1 MYHHGRRIKT
11 PVGFPFPTGIGGTI
25 MATLKELSER
35 TGYSSATISRI
46 LSGDPTLSVT
56 EQTRRIVLEEA
67 GRINYIAT
75 RSKRGRMP
83 RKSVRVAVAEML
95 TPVQQLDDPYFLYLS
110 NSVRLGCLDRKYTFI
125 PLEHRGDG
133 FFADQ
138 TDNLTGIIAIG
149 KFTPPQIDYLAS
161 LSVNVVFVD
170 SSPRESRFD
179 SVVLGYE
186 LGISLALEHLFNL
199 GHRRIGYVGP
209 YDDVLGLPEPR
220 RQYFDQIMQKR
231 GLWEPDLVLECSMDA
246 EATKKAFEQFWH
258 SGTQIPTAFL
268 CGNEENAIGTLA
280 ALREAG
286 LSVPDDVSVVSFNN
300 TPKSALIEPALT
312 SVSAH
317 VEEMGKVA
325 LRMLRERAHV
335 GGADPIRRIPMKV
348 IVPPSITVRKSTGP
362 VKNNCT

>member
-1 MYHHGRRIKT
+1 
-11 PVGFPFPTGIGGTI
+11 

-83 RKSVRVAVAEML
+83 KKAVRVAVAEML

-110 NSVRLGCLDRKYTFI
+110 NFVRQGCLDRKYTFI

-133 FFADQ
+133 FVANQ
-138 TDNLTGIIAIG
+138 TDNLTGVIAIG

-161 LSVNVVFVD
+161 LSFNVVFVD

-258 SGTQIPTAFL
+258 SGTQMPTAFL

-325 LRMLRERAHV
+325 LRMLTERARI
-335 GGADPIRRIPMKV
+335 GGAEPIRRIPLKV

-362 VKNNCT
+362 VKK

>member
-1 MYHHGRRIKT
+1 
-11 PVGFPFPTGIGGTI
+11 

-83 RKSVRVAVAEML
+83 KKAIRVAVAEML
-95 TPVQQLDDPYFLYLS
+95 TPVQQLDDPYYLYLS
-110 NSVRLGCLDRKYTFI
+110 NFVRQGCLDRKYTFV
-125 PLEHRGDG
+125 PLEHRGDA
-133 FFADQ
+133 FIASRP
-138 TDNLTGIIAIG
+138 DNLTGVIAIG
-149 KFTPPQIDYLAS
+149 KFTPSQIDYLAS
-161 LSVNVVFVD
+161 LSANLVFVD

-186 LGISLALEHLFNL
+186 LGISLALEHLISL
-199 GHRRIGYVGP
+199 GHNRIGYVGP
-209 YDDVLGLPEPR
+209 AEDDILRAAEPR
-220 RQYFDQIMQKR
+220 RKFYDRILR
-231 GLWEPDLVLECSMDA
+231 NYGLWNPDWIVECQMDA
-246 EATKKAFEQFWH
+246 GETQKALGNFLS
-258 SGTQIPTAFL
+258 SGLALPTAFL

-280 ALREAG
+280 ALRKAG
-286 LSVPDDVSVVSFNN
+286 IRVPEDVSVVSFND

-317 VEEMGKVA
+317 VEEMGRVA
-325 LRMLRERAHV
+325 LRMLAERASI
-335 GGADPIRRIPMKV
+335 GGAEPMRQIPLKV
-348 IVPPSITVRKSTGP
+348 IVPPSITVRQSTGP
-362 VKNNCT
+362 ARI

>member
-1 MYHHGRRIKT
+1 
-11 PVGFPFPTGIGGTI
+11 

-83 RKSVRVAVAEML
+83 KKAVRVAVAEML
-95 TPVQQLDDPYFLYLS
+95 TPVQQLDDPYFLYL
-110 NSVRLGCLDRKYTFI
+110 NNFVRQGCLDRKYTFI

-133 FFADQ
+133 FVANQ
-138 TDNLTGIIAIG
+138 TDNLTGVIAIG

-161 LSVNVVFVD
+161 LSFNVVFVD

-209 YDDVLGLPEPR
+209 YYDDVLRLPEPR
-220 RQYFDQIMQKR
+220 RKFFDQIMQNR

-246 EATKKAFEQFWH
+246 GATKKAFDQFLH
-258 SGTQIPTAFL
+258 SGAQMPTAFL

-286 LSVPDDVSVVSFNN
+286 LSVPDDISVVSFND

-325 LRMLRERAHV
+325 LRMLTERARI
-335 GGADPIRRIPMKV
+335 GGAEPIRRIPLKV

-362 VKNNCT
+362 VKK

>member
-1 MYHHGRRIKT
+1 M
-11 PVGFPFPTGIGGTI
+11 GFPFPTGIGGTI

-246 EATKKAFEQFWH
+246 EAAKKAFEQFWH
-258 SGTQIPTAFL
+258 SGTQMPTAFL

>member
-1 MYHHGRRIKT
+1 M
-11 PVGFPFPTGIGGTI
+11 
-25 MATLKELSER
+25 
-35 TGYSSATISRI
+35 
-46 LSGDPTLSVT
+46 
-56 EQTRRIVLEEA
+56 
-67 GRINYIAT
+67 
-75 RSKRGRMP
+75 
-83 RKSVRVAVAEML
+83 
-95 TPVQQLDDPYFLYLS
+95 
-110 NSVRLGCLDRKYTFI
+110 
-125 PLEHRGDG
+125 
-133 FFADQ
+133 
-138 TDNLTGIIAIG
+138 
-149 KFTPPQIDYLAS
+149 
-161 LSVNVVFVD
+161 
-170 SSPRESRFD
+170 
-179 SVVLGYE
+179 
-186 LGISLALEHLFNL
+186 FNL
-199 GHRRIGYVGP
+199 GQRRIGYVGP

-258 SGTQIPTAFL
+258 SGTQMPTAFL

>member
-1 MYHHGRRIKT
+1 
-11 PVGFPFPTGIGGTI
+11 

-258 SGTQIPTAFL
+258 SGTQMPTAFL

>member
-1 MYHHGRRIKT
+1 
-11 PVGFPFPTGIGGTI
+11 

-83 RKSVRVAVAEML
+83 KKAVRVAVAEML

-258 SGTQIPTAFL
+258 SGTQMPTAFL

>member
-1 MYHHGRRIKT
+1 
-11 PVGFPFPTGIGGTI
+11 

-67 GRINYIAT
+67 GRINYSAT

-110 NSVRLGCLDRKYTFI
+110 NSVRQECVDRKYTFI

-133 FFADQ
+133 FVANQ

-161 LSVNVVFVD
+161 LSFNVVFVD
-170 SSPRESRFD
+170 SSPWESRFD

-220 RQYFDQIMQKR
+220 RKYFEQIMQKR
-231 GLWEPDLVLECSMDA
+231 GLWEPDLILECSMDA
-246 EATKKAFEQFWH
+246 EGTKKAFEQFLH
-258 SGTQIPTAFL
+258 SGAQMPSAFL
-268 CGNEENAIGTLA
+268 CSSEENAIETLA
-280 ALREAG
+280 ALGEAG
-286 LSVPDDVSVVSFNN
+286 FSVPNDVSVVSFND
-300 TPKSALIEPALT
+300 TSKSALIDPALT

-362 VKNNCT
+362 VKK